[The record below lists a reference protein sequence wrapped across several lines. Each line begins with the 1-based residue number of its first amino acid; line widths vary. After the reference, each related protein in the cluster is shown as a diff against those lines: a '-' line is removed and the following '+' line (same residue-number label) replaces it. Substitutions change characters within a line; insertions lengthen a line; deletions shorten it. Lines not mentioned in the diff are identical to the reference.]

1 MGGLDGRIL
10 PHDIAPQARRAIMSN
25 RYRWR
30 SGPKVYVS
38 VSRHHSI
45 RQHIWPHDVAEAAC
59 RATGRLL
66 NVGVVE
72 DAAHWRR
79 ARELPYGVPQPDQRA
94 VMTLASL
101 VLGSASVALSVF
113 ALCNVPSGAI
123 GLVLGIPG
131 MCSTSRHG
139 EATAGVIL
147 CAIGLVGA
155 AA

>member
-1 MGGLDGRIL
+1 M
-10 PHDIAPQARRAIMSN
+10 
-25 RYRWR
+25 
-30 SGPKVYVS
+30 
-38 VSRHHSI
+38 
-45 RQHIWPHDVAEAAC
+45 AEAAC

-101 VLGSASVALSVF
+101 VLGL
-113 ALCNVPSGAI
+113 PW
-123 GLVLGIPG
+123 
-131 MCSTSRHG
+131 MRSTSRHG